1 MTIIKTASSENRSLG
16 LAVGDDTQAAIVT
29 VVSLLSTTI
38 RADAVALVE
47 AGPVGPAR
55 VVAGSMPADDLRW
68 LRERN
73 HLFARDDVNCVRF
86 QTRPPR
92 WATFLVLPVAGRM
105 GSALVARRERGG
117 PLSAENRRVAELV
130 RECLQRVLAAEQV
143 SDAVSASLIV
153 SEELFRTN
161 LAAELHDDVG
171 QRISALMIEARRL
184 QNASEARGHETLHES
199 ATWIIDELKQCAEVV
214 RDLVHE
220 TSTLTLTEFGLPAAV
235 RDLAERRQA
244 RNPLTISVACDVANS
259 TRELSY
265 DELPRSTQ
273 VACLRII
280 QEAVTNVIKHAEARH
295 CTITL
300 TLEESRLLTSIEDDG
315 IGPPVD
321 GASGG
326 FGLVGMRDRA
336 AALGGFASIGGA
348 PGKGAVVHV
357 ELPVRAPGDGR

>member
-1 MTIIKTASSENRSLG
+1 MTIAEAGSSENRWSAV
-16 LAVGDDTQAAIVT
+16 AVGDDTQAAIVT
-29 VVSLLSTTI
+29 VVSLLTATVG
-38 RADAVALVE
+38 ADSVAVVE
-47 AGPVGPAR
+47 AGPVGPIH
-55 VVAGSMPADDLRW
+55 VMAGSMPADDLRW
-68 LRERN
+68 LRERH
-73 HLFARDDVNCVRF
+73 HLPADQDVSCIRF

-92 WATFLVLPVAGRM
+92 WAAFLVLPVPGRAGA
-105 GSALVARRERGG
+105 ALVARRERGG

-184 QNASEARGHETLHES
+184 QNAAEAHGQGNLHES
-199 ATWIIDELKQCAEVV
+199 ATWIAEQLKECAEVV

-220 TSTLTLTEFGLPAAV
+220 TSALTLAEFGLPAAV

-259 TRELSY
+259 TRDLSY

-273 VACLRII
+273 AACLRII

-295 CTITL
+295 CSVTL
-300 TLEESRLLTSIEDDG
+300 TLDEGRLLTSIEDDG
-315 IGPPVD
+315 IGLTVD
-321 GASGG
+321 GAAGG
-326 FGLVGMRDRA
+326 FGLAGMRDRA
-336 AALGGFASIGGA
+336 AALGGSVCIGGA
-348 PGKGAVVHV
+348 PGRGTVVRV
-357 ELPVRAPGDGR
+357 ELPTRAPGDGD